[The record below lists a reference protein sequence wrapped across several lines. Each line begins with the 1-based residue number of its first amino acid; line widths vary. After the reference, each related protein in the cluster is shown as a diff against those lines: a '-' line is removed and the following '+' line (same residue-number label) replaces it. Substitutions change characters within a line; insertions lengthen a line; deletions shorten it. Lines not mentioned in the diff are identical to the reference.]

1 MHSFEID
8 EMFWLLD
15 ASCLTS
21 GCYLAGL
28 LPGQSLEPGISL
40 RMMSSWN
47 LALNRSSRV
56 FSSILGELY
65 KAVYVIEGLEM
76 LRYWSSI

>member
-21 GCYLAGL
+21 VCYLAGL
-28 LPGQSLEPGISL
+28 LGGQSVDSGISL

-56 FSSILGELY
+56 FSSILGGLY
-65 KAVYVIEGLEM
+65 NTGYVIEGLEM